1 MEALLVIA
9 RLVLAGTF
17 IVSGV
22 AKLADLPGSRQAV
35 ASFGVPER
43 WAKPAG
49 LALPVL
55 ELVLAILLLPVATAT
70 LGALGLLALL
80 IAFIIGIGINLSRG
94 NKPDCHCFGQL
105 SRTPIG
111 RNTIIRNVVLA
122 AIALFVA
129 ASGLAGNPGPS
140 LFAWTEDLAVLQ
152 WVLLALVI
160 IEALVL
166 AGVVWLLV
174 HLLGQNGRLLV
185 RLDNIETALE
195 DADIDVDDDDDEDDE
210 EDEDEGLPIGAPA
223 PAFTL
228 TGLYG
233 ETATLDSLRARG
245 TPVLLVFSDPTCG
258 PCNGLMPDVGK
269 WQRDHA
275 GKLTVAVL
283 SRGSVDSNKSKASE
297 HALSNVLLQA
307 DNEIADE
314 YRTYGTPTAVLVS
327 TDGLIASGA
336 AGGGDAIRRL
346 VNDAVA
352 GKIPNPTRID
362 PQVLAPKPAARS
374 QARNAPGAANIG
386 KPAPALEL
394 PDLDGK
400 TVKLADFKGE
410 PTALLFWNPGCGFCQ
425 RMLDDLKAW
434 EANPPAGAP
443 KLLVVST
450 GDAATNRAHGL
461 KSPIL
466 LDDGFNAGRSFGASG
481 TPSAVLVGA
490 DGTVKS
496 AVAVGAPGV
505 LGVLRNEL
513 PAADPSPAPAPA
525 PAPAARQNGS
535 GAAAIGKAAPNF
547 DLQDLDL
554 KQVKLTDFAGHPTAV
569 LFWNPGCGFCSRMV
583 DDLKAWEA
591 NPPAGA
597 PKLVIVSTGDAERN
611 RAQGFSSPV
620 LLDANFSVGRSFGA
634 SGTPSAVLVG
644 ADGTVSSAVAVGAPA
659 VFGILRNEAPD
670 DSGGGTAREP
680 EVPAVGSPAPVVRLP
695 DLNGNMID
703 LADHRGTRTL
713 LVFWNPGCGYCN
725 RMVDDLKAWE
735 ANPPA
740 GAPKLMLIAAG
751 SADDNKA
758 QGLRSP
764 VLLDSTFSVGR
775 SFGSTGTPSAI
786 MIDAKG
792 NVASEL
798 AVGAPG
804 VMELA
809 RSTSDRTATA

>member
-1 MEALLVIA
+1 MDALLVIA

-22 AKLADLPGSRQAV
+22 AKLADLPGSRKAV

-43 WAKPAG
+43 WAAPAG
-49 LALPVL
+49 VALPIV
-55 ELVLAILLLPVATAT
+55 ELVLAVLLLPVATAT
-70 LGALGLLALL
+70 LGAVGLLALL

-105 SRTPIG
+105 SREPIG

-160 IEALVL
+160 VEALVL

-195 DADIDVDDDDDEDDE
+195 DADIDFDDDDEDDEDE

-245 TPVLLVFSDPTCG
+245 NPVLLVFSDPTCG

-269 WQRDHA
+269 WQREHP
-275 GKLTVAVL
+275 GKLTVAVV
-283 SRGSVDSNKSKASE
+283 SRGNVDSNKSKASE
-297 HALSNVLLQA
+297 HGLTNVLLQK

-314 YRTYGTPTAVLVS
+314 YRTFGTPTAVLVS
-327 TDGLIASGA
+327 SDGLVASGA

-362 PQVLAPKPAARS
+362 PQAIAPKPAARP

-386 KPAPALEL
+386 KPAPVLEL

-434 EANPPAGAP
+434 EADPPAGAP

-450 GDAATNRAHGL
+450 GDAAANRAHGL
-461 KSPIL
+461 QSPIV

-481 TPSAVLVGA
+481 TPSAVMVGA
-490 DGTVKS
+490 DGNIKS

-505 LGVLRNEL
+505 LGLLRNDL
-513 PAADPSPAPAPA
+513 PAVDPSPS

-535 GAAAIGKAAPNF
+535 GGAAVGKPAPNF
-547 DLQDLDL
+547 ELQDLDL
-554 KQVKLTDFAGHPTAV
+554 KQVKLSDFKGHPTAV
-569 LFWNPGCGFCSRMV
+569 LFWNPGCGFCNRMA

-611 RAQGFSSPV
+611 REQGFSSPV

-634 SGTPSAVLVG
+634 SGTPSAVLVD
-644 ADGTVSSAVAVGAPA
+644 ADGTIKSGVAVGAPA
-659 VFGILRNEAPD
+659 VLGILRNEAPD
-670 DSGGGTAREP
+670 DSGNGAAREP

-695 DLNGNMID
+695 DVNGNMVD

-713 LVFWNPGCGYCN
+713 LLFWNPGCGFCQ

-735 ANPPA
+735 ANRPE
-740 GAPKLMLIAAG
+740 GAPKLMLVAAG
-751 SADDNKA
+751 SAEDNKA
-758 QGLRSP
+758 LGLRSP
-764 VLLDSTFSVGR
+764 ILLDSTFSVGR
-775 SFGSTGTPSAI
+775 SLGSTGTPSAI
-786 MIDAKG
+786 LIDAKG

-809 RSTSDRTATA
+809 RSAPEKSATA